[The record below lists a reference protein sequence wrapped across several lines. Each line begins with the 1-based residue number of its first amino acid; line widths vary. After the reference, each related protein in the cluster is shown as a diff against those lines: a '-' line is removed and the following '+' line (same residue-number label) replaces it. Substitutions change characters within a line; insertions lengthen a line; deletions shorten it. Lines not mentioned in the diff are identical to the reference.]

1 MERRSDRRK
10 KRQTRVSF
18 ILAALLVLI
27 MVAIVYV
34 NGRSLHA
41 RLDQNRIRI
50 EQLEQEIEDEKQR
63 AASIEEYREY
73 TRTDQFIEQIAR
85 EKLGLLYEGET
96 IFREEDGR

>member
-1 MERRSDRRK
+1 M
-10 KRQTRVSF
+10 
-18 ILAALLVLI
+18 ALIDCTDHDGLLTVFLKGHI
-27 MVAIVYV
+27 DSSNA
-34 NGRSLHA
+34 G
-41 RLDQNRIRI
+41 D
-50 EQLEQEIEDEKQR
+50 LEQEIEDEKQR